1 MKVEINK
8 YIDHTLL
15 KPEATREHIEKL
27 CAEAKDHSF
36 YSVCVNSSRVSL
48 CRELLAGTDVKVCSV
63 VGFPFGAMSTEA
75 KGYETKIAVNDGA
88 EEIDMVVNIGWMM
101 DGEYQLVEDDIR
113 CVVENAGEK
122 AIVKVII
129 EAALF
134 TDEQIIKLC
143 QMSMA
148 ARAAFVKT
156 STGVNTTGAT
166 THAVS
171 IMKQTVR
178 DTLKVKAAGG
188 IRGINDAYA
197 MIDAGADR
205 LGTSSGVSLVKD
217 GIVSTDY

>member
-15 KPEATREHIEKL
+15 KPEATREQIEKL

-101 DGEYQLVEDDIR
+101 DDEYQLVEDDIR

-148 ARAAFVKT
+148 ARAEFVKT

-205 LGTSSGVSLVKD
+205 LGTSSGVSLV
-217 GIVSTDY
+217 